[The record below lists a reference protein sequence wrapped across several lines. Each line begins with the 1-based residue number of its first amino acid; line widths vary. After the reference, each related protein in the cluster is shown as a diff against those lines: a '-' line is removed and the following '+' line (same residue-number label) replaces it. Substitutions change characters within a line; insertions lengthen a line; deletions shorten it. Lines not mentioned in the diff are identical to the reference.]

1 MIRPR
6 LACGL
11 AAAGL
16 LAWPIAGLAQFTQP
30 PKPAAYALQGVT
42 IVHPDGRREPGM
54 TVVVRGERIEA
65 IGREA
70 AVPEDAELLEGDSL
84 FVYPGLVDAQGK
96 VKFEFQEPELDRSEL
111 ASWDPPRIAQS
122 FAPHR
127 RVADH
132 LDVSGEDLAG
142 ERRKGVVAAAVH
154 PSGRV
159 MPGRGALLLFRAS
172 AEDATELVIDPQ
184 LGPVMTF
191 EGAQGVYPSTL
202 FAVIAFYRQKFDDAN
217 HLAAHV
223 AAYERDPQSVR
234 LPDWDPDLRVL
245 QDAMAGRSPVY
256 FEADLARDIRRV
268 LQLSAEFGFRPII
281 VGGDEAWKVA
291 TELKAA
297 DVPVLVSLDFP
308 EPERWKPKEA
318 AEEGE
323 KEPPAEEEP
332 PPGDDAAGMMAADG
346 SSQEEPLD
354 AAVQREKER
363 LEAIYSNAGRLAASG
378 VTFALTS
385 GGGSADLREGAR
397 KAIEYGLDE
406 AAALRALTTTPAS
419 LLGVPHLGRVR
430 SGGLATFVVTDGP
443 LFAEQTKILY
453 TLVEGELERGST
465 KKEEGPTEEPTVD
478 VTGTWAVTTTS
489 EEGVLSSTAELRQ
502 EGAAVEGTFRSEFG
516 EARIREGV
524 VSGNSLTLTL
534 IYEVGEERIPV
545 ELTGTVEG
553 DRISGTGE
561 TPQGSLTWTADRT
574 SGPEAKENR

>member
-1 MIRPR
+1 MIRPC
-6 LACGL
+6 LVSWL

-16 LAWPIAGLAQFTQP
+16 LAWPTAARTQFTQP
-30 PKPAAYALQGVT
+30 PDPAAYVLQGVT

-65 IGREA
+65 IARDA
-70 AVPEDAELLEGDSL
+70 VVPEDAELLEGDSL
-84 FVYPGLVDAQGK
+84 FVYPGLVDAQGR
-96 VKFEFQEPELDRSEL
+96 VKFEFPEAEVDRSEL
-111 ASWDPPRIAQS
+111 ASWDPPRDAQS
-122 FAPHR
+122 FVPHR

-132 LDVSGEDLAG
+132 LDVSGQDLAG
-142 ERRKGVVAAAVH
+142 ERKKGVVAAAVH

-159 MPGRGALLLFRAS
+159 MPGRGALLLFRGS
-172 AEDATELVIDPQ
+172 AENATELVIDPQ

-223 AAYERDPQSVR
+223 AAYERDPQGVR
-234 LPDWDPDLRVL
+234 VPAWDPDLRVL
-245 QDAMAGRSPVY
+245 QDAMAGRAPVF

-268 LQLSAEFGFRPII
+268 LQLSEEFGFRPII

-308 EPERWKPKEA
+308 EPKRWKPEDAEA
-318 AEEGE
+318 ESEEA
-323 KEPPAEEEP
+323 PPAEEAP
-332 PPGDDAAGMMAADG
+332 PPGDDSAARDVDG
-346 SSQEEPLD
+346 RQEEEPLD

-363 LEAIYSNAGRLAASG
+363 LENLYSNAGRLAAAG

-385 GGGSADLREGAR
+385 GGGRADLRAGAR

-406 AAALRALTTTPAS
+406 SAALRALTSTPAS
-419 LLGVPHLGRVR
+419 LLGVPGLGNVR
-430 SGGLATFVVTDGP
+430 SGAVATFVVTDGP
-443 LFAEQTKILY
+443 LFAEETKVLY
-453 TLVEGELERGST
+453 TLVEGGLERGST
-465 KKEEGPTEEPTVD
+465 KADEGPREEPAVD

-489 EEGVLSSTAELRQ
+489 EEGTLSSTAELRQ
-502 EGAAVEGTFRSEFG
+502 EGAAVEGTFRTEFG
-516 EARIREGV
+516 EAQVREGV
-524 VSGNSLTLTL
+524 VSGNSVTLTL
-534 IYEVGEERIPV
+534 IYEVGDQRIPV

-553 DRISGTGE
+553 DRITGTGE